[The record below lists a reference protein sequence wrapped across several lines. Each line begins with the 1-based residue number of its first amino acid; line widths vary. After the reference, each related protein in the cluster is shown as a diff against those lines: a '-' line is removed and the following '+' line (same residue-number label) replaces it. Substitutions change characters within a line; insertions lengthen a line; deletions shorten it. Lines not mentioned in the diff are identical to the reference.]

1 MACQL
6 KGVLF
11 DLDDTLIDWS
21 GVELG
26 WREIEAEHLS
36 QVLAYLD
43 FKPSESHVK
52 LERLVDLYTQRT
64 REAWAR
70 ARADLI
76 APNMP
81 GILSATL
88 TEIGIAEAD
97 LYLKEILDT
106 YDWNAVPGTVVF
118 PDVLP
123 LLKTLRLSGIKL
135 GIVTN
140 ASQPMWMRDA
150 ELVWHGLIDFFP
162 DCRLSAADSGYLK
175 PHPRIFEAA
184 LERMGTTP
192 AETVFVGDNPVA
204 DIAGAQSFGMRAVRR
219 VIGRA
224 VVNGNLT
231 PPHPCLHSLEELPA
245 ILDQWYPDWQTSGA

>member
-26 WREIEAEHLS
+26 WRQIEAEHLS
-36 QVLAYLD
+36 QVLAYLN
-43 FKPSESHVK
+43 FEPSQSHIE

-64 REAWAR
+64 REAWAL
-70 ARADLI
+70 ARADLH

-81 GILSATL
+81 RILSATL

-97 LYLKEILDT
+97 LCLKEILDA
-106 YDWNAVPGTVVF
+106 YDWNVVPGTVIF

-123 LLKTLRLSGIKL
+123 LLKTLRASGIKL

-150 ELVWHGLIDFFP
+150 ELISHGLIDFFP

-175 PHPRIFEAA
+175 PHPLMFEAA

-192 AETVFVGDNPVA
+192 AETVFVGDNPLA
-204 DIAGAQSFGMRAVRR
+204 DIAGAQSVGMRAVRR
-219 VIGRA
+219 VTGLA

-231 PPHPCLHSLEELPA
+231 APHPCLHSLEELPA
-245 ILDQWYPDWQTSGA
+245 ILNKWYPDWRTSGA